1 MSVPLFQKQLF
12 VAVLQYLSKLL
23 LKRSFRCFIYLNP
36 FLAHDLV
43 GVLKLITEKVYQV
56 MWNFLKIDNKDIKK
70 DHDKDMFLVHQKNT
84 W

>member
-1 MSVPLFQKQLF
+1 MSVPHFQKQSF

-23 LKRSFRCFIYLNP
+23 LKRSFRYFICFNP

-43 GVLKLITEKVYQV
+43 GFLKLITEKVYQV
-56 MWNFLKIDNKDIKK
+56 LWNFLKIDNKDINKE
-70 DHDKDMFLVHQKNT
+70 HDKDMFLVHQKNT